1 MQDDCVLKMIVDFA
15 GVDLGVAARS
25 LAQVVE
31 REEAELQEQ
40 QQAAAGPSGRPRR
53 ASARG
58 KTVAS
63 AVRSAYSPRRSRFS
77 RPDKIVVSDTA

>member
-40 QQAAAGPSGRPRR
+40 QQAAAGPS
-53 ASARG
+53 ASV
-58 KTVAS
+58 VAS
-63 AVRSAYSPRRSRFS
+63 SPSELIDLYEIITYLEIGDYAAS
-77 RPDKIVVSDTA
+77 IKK

>member
-31 REEAELQEQ
+31 MCGAVGVAYFAAIRQLHAESE
-40 QQAAAGPSGRPRR
+40 
-53 ASARG
+53 
-58 KTVAS
+58 
-63 AVRSAYSPRRSRFS
+63 FS
-77 RPDKIVVSDTA
+77 VVLSDCQSCL